1 MPKKYGLFLVTVQR
15 VGGDRAREK
24 GGRERGSEKERGR
37 GIGREREREGEREE
51 RHRENLTGCPLG
63 A

>member
-37 GIGREREREGEREE
+37 GKGRERERGKEKPG
-51 RHRENLTGCPLG
+51 
-63 A
+63 